1 MEEGAVVAGLDL
13 FQVLMSDSESPIIL
27 ESKLYSGVSTLYLCC
42 TLKSRFM
49 YAEPPDGAVFRLLFH
64 TSTTRGANTNNS
76 INSRRDVTQV
86 KVFYLEDSY
95 WSWMAVAAVFWVLE
109 NVPRISHSDC

>member
-1 MEEGAVVAGLDL
+1 LDL

-49 YAEPPDGAVFRLLFH
+49 YAEPPDGAVFCLLLH
-64 TSTTRGANTNNS
+64 TLTTRGTNTNN
-76 INSRRDVTQV
+76 NSRGDIAQV

-95 WSWMAVAAVFWVLE
+95 RSWMAVAAVF
-109 NVPRISHSDC
+109 